1 MKILKGTP
9 VQNGSFV
16 YIQDVIYYDG
26 PLLSLFENEQEEPHL
41 VLWCDCDDTVNR
53 WMRIAL
59 TKEDYDSY
67 IDGKV
72 SLLTIIQKQ
81 KSVVFYEIF
90 AKCEDNVFEERN
102 FTEVLLEDIDPEY
115 LPTEHF
121 FDKESV

>member
-1 MKILKGTP
+1 MKLLKGTS
-9 VQNGSFV
+9 VENGSFL
-16 YIQDVIYYDG
+16 YIEDIIYHDG
-26 PLLSLFENEQEEPHL
+26 PLLSLFEDERQESHL

-53 WMRIAL
+53 WMRVSVS
-59 TKEDYDSY
+59 KEDYASY

-115 LPTEHF
+115 LPSEQSF
-121 FDKESV
+121 NKEFV